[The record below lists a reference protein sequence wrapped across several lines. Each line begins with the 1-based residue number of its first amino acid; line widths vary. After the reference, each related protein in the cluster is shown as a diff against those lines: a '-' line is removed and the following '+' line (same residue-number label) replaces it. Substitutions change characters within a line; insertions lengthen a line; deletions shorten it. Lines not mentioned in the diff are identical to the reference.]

1 MSRNEDLSLIDR
13 ATRSVGVKL
22 SRRSLFTHGAKGGL
36 VVLAGVAGL
45 QALTPIEVSA
55 CSGCHYC
62 VSGCTNCNQMTCC
75 SYNTGSCLICYS
87 NCGPYHSYIKDYICD
102 NFCDYWCATAPC

>member
-36 VVLAGVAGL
+36 VVLAGVAGI

-55 CSGCHYC
+55 CSG
-62 VSGCTNCNQMTCC
+62 
-75 SYNTGSCLICYS
+75 
-87 NCGPYHSYIKDYICD
+87 
-102 NFCDYWCATAPC
+102 